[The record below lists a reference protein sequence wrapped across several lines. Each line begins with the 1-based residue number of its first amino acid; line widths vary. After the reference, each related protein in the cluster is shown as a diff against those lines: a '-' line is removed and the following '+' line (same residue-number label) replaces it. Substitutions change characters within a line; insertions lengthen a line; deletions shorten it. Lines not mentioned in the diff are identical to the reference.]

1 MTGLLL
7 TLRLILAGVFG
18 LAGIAKLLDRPGSRQ
33 SMREFGVPA
42 ALAGPLAIGLP
53 VAELACAVAL
63 VPGAYAWWAAVGGL
77 TLLAAFTVA
86 ILANL
91 ARGRT
96 PDCHCFGRIHSEPVG
111 WPTVARNVVL
121 MGMAAFV
128 SGQGPANAGPG
139 PLEWMATLD
148 RTEASLV
155 TLALCLALV
164 AVGSGVALIQLLAQN
179 GRLMLRIE
187 AIEAKLGG
195 RASLE
200 TPAETGLPLNTAA
213 PAFTVR
219 DLDGL
224 ETTLH
229 SLTAPGTPLVLLFS
243 EPGCG
248 ACEQAMPDIAR
259 WQRQHEDRLRL
270 VLITRGDLNLNK
282 TKAAAHHLRDVVLQT
297 DREVSEAYRVAVT
310 PSAVLIRHGLIASAV
325 AAGYDAIRDLVFA
338 NTLPPPVKRPGQ
350 PSPPLELPDLDGNVL
365 DIATLKGKQTALL
378 FWDPACGFCQAM
390 LNDLRSWERTKPRR
404 APELIVVS
412 TGTQAA
418 NRGQRLRSRVL
429 LDPSFGTGRV
439 FGASGTPSAV
449 LLDEAGRLAS
459 DVGVGAPAVFELLR
473 SSDVRQP
480 ASAQGQVVP

>member
-1 MTGLLL
+1 MSGLLL

-18 LAGIAKLLDRPGSRQ
+18 LAAVAKLLDRPGSRQ

-42 ALAGPLAIGLP
+42 GLSGPLAIGLP

-63 VPGAYAWWAAVGGL
+63 IPGAYAWWGAVGGL
-77 TLLAAFTVA
+77 VLLAAFTVA
-86 ILANL
+86 ILVNL

-121 MGMAAFV
+121 MAMAGSVGAQG
-128 SGQGPANAGPG
+128 SGNAGPG
-139 PLEWMATLD
+139 PLEWAAALD
-148 RTEASLV
+148 RTDASLAA
-155 TLALCLALV
+155 LALCLGLLAL
-164 AVGSGVALIQLLAQN
+164 GSGVALAQLLAQN
-179 GRLMLRIE
+179 GRLLLRIE

-195 RASLE
+195 RPSLD
-200 TPAETGLPLNTAA
+200 TPADTGLPLNTEA
-213 PAFTVR
+213 PAFSVR

-229 SLTAPGTPLVLLFS
+229 RLTAPGTPLLLVFS

-259 WQRQHEDRLRL
+259 WQRHHEDRLRL
-270 VLITRGDLNLNK
+270 VLVSRGDLNENK
-282 TKAAAHHLRDVVLQT
+282 AKAALHDLRHVVLQA

-310 PSAVLIRHGLIASAV
+310 PSAVLIKDGLVASTV

-338 NTLPPPVKRPGQ
+338 NTLPPPVKRGELT
-350 PSPPLELPDLDGNVL
+350 PPLELPDLDGNVL
-365 DIATLKGKQTALL
+365 DIATLKGKPTALL

-418 NRGQRLRSRVL
+418 NRDQRLHSRVL
-429 LDPSFGTGRV
+429 LDPSFGTGHV

-459 DVGVGAPAVFELLR
+459 EVAVGAPAVSELLR
-473 SSDVRQP
+473 STEAREAARV
-480 ASAQGQVVP
+480 